1 MELDF
6 EFDTPNGTVQFKG
19 TLAKEEVEWV
29 VKYGF
34 LHLLQ
39 AGALPIAIANVASE
53 EGGETSPKPGFD
65 PHLN

>member
-1 MELDF
+1 MEIDF
-6 EFDTPNGTVQFKG
+6 EFDTPNGTVNFKG
-19 TLAKEEVEWV
+19 SLAKEEVEWV

-53 EGGETSPKPGFD
+53 EGDETSPQTGFD